1 MKLKAFAWIVLALVA
16 SAIPSSGQSS
26 TPPASSNNAGTPA
39 ANGGQPAPGSVG
51 FSIETEMLTY
61 KSIEA
66 DSEVLACEIAGYLGV
81 AAAASPNAPCT
92 STSTAGNG
100 TGVVIMSSSS
110 TILTDFQLWRADM
123 AAMNTLELRAEK
135 PCGAPPSAAKP
146 PSTMGVPLLSATP
159 VGQAV
164 PLLEGI
170 LGAFATNQSV
180 SPVTGT
186 VHDQALMN
194 EVARQL
200 RALNVSVLVPETYS
214 PFALGGTNYADSP
227 FLASFSKLLNTR
239 ATCLQAEE
247 GASAQQKSEID
258 SIIAGINQFMTLVT
272 GAAPPPSS
280 GGQANKTEDKN
291 PPAPSPGPAAI
302 QPSEPASHIGAL
314 LAADGLA
321 RGIGVE
327 LDGSMPSGSP
337 WQHILWLKAL
347 ESGGSVTKEGNI
359 FGSKVSFSGGAVV
372 TYALFNLDGNL
383 DCSGNVYDFAG
394 FIPAKQFREAF
405 LKMETDPTRQLP
417 VSPGSC
423 SPPKS
428 SN

>member
-1 MKLKAFAWIVLALVA
+1 MKLETLGWIVLALVA
-16 SAIPSSGQSS
+16 SATPSAGQSS
-26 TPPASSNNAGTPA
+26 TPPASSNNAGAPA

-66 DSEVLACEIAGYLGV
+66 DSEVLACEIARYLG
-81 AAAASPNAPCT
+81 AAAAGSPNAPCT

-110 TILTDFQLWRADM
+110 TILADFQLWRADM

-135 PCGAPPSAAKP
+135 PCGVQPSAARP

-239 ATCLQAEE
+239 ATCLQAEQ
-247 GASAQQKSEID
+247 GASAPQKSEID

-272 GAAPPPSS
+272 GAAPPSS
-280 GGQANKTEDKN
+280 GGQTNKTEDKN
-291 PPAPSPGPAAI
+291 PPAPNPTPAET
-302 QPSEPASHIGAL
+302 QPSEPASHIGSL

-321 RGIGVE
+321 RGIGVD
-327 LDGSMPSGSP
+327 LDGSMPSSSP

-405 LKMETDPTRQLP
+405 LKLETDPTRQLP
-417 VSPGSC
+417 ASPGSC